1 MRTYIRRFREAS
13 ALAQPPFYFIERDIL
28 LEDYDRA
35 EAALMPYLESPRSEE
50 LASSL
55 WDETIILRNEG
66 RLDEALRLNAKH
78 PAPQD
83 MNLATAALDAGKPAL
98 SLEKLRARANG
109 DISFMPKTLQARN
122 HAWNSTLLAMALIA
136 AGDTAHVRALV
147 DTVEYW
153 GRHSLYGRDQRAHQ
167 YLRGM
172 LFVAQGKDNEAIPL
186 LRAAIH
192 SPTNGFTRVNYELGK
207 ALLRSNRP
215 AEAIPVVRAALHGGI
230 DGGNLYITRTELHE
244 LLAQAF
250 DRTGNRDSTAFHYR
264 AVATAWKRADARYQA
279 RRQVATAWLARHASP
294 RLASG
299 STSKPLP

>member
-1 MRTYIRRFREAS
+1 MQTYIRRFRESS

-28 LEDYDRA
+28 LENYDRA
-35 EAALMPYLESPRSEE
+35 EAALLPYLESPRSEE

-66 RLDEALRLNAKH
+66 RLDEALKLNAKH

-279 RRQVATAWLARHASP
+279 RRQVATAWLARHAAP